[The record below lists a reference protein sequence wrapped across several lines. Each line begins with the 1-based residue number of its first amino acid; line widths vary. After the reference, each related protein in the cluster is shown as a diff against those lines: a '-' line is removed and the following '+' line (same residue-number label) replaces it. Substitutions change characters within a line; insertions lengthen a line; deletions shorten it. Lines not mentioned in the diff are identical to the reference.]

1 MDIQSFKETKKLH
14 LILDLD
20 HTLLHTIR
28 KDMLHPSC
36 SLDNFKDVYQFKIES
51 DADYCVKFR
60 PGIVKFLEKIS
71 KFFHIHIY
79 TMGTRDYANM
89 IIQIIIN
96 QLMNGFSV
104 FNGKILTRSDTGKDI
119 KNLSSILPGEE
130 HLTLILDDSPYIWY
144 QFKHHVIPIYPYKY
158 FKTVTETPLLTP
170 NPEDNEVEKNNHS
183 KGNKSSI
190 IGSPHDNH
198 LRSMYNVLA
207 SVHRHFFYDFN
218 FSGNLNIKQNLK
230 WRRKKVLS
238 GVHILFSGVF
248 PLGTKPREQSL
259 WKNAKYYGAV
269 CYERFNDNITH
280 LVAARKGTEKVL
292 EAERRGTVFIVSP
305 NWIYYSLAHWIRLP
319 ENNFN
324 LMRIKGKMASRREI
338 YKSCEKKMNTKM
350 ELLQKIRSTTQ
361 M

>member
-1 MDIQSFKETKKLH
+1 
-14 LILDLD
+14 
-20 HTLLHTIR
+20 
-28 KDMLHPSC
+28 MLHPSC
-36 SLDNFKDVYQFKIES
+36 SLDNFKDVYQFKIEG

-71 KFFHIHIY
+71 KFFHIHVY

-96 QLMNGFSV
+96 QLMNRFSV

-130 HLTLILDDSPYIWY
+130 YLTLILDDSPFIWH

-218 FSGNLNIKQNLK
+218 FSGNLNIKLNLK

-292 EAERRGTVFIVSP
+292 EAERRGTVLVVSP

-319 ENNFN
+319 ENDFN
-324 LMRIKGKMASRREI
+324 LMRLDRKGKMGSGREI
-338 YKSCEKKMNTKM
+338 YKSCEKKMNTTYMGSIPKM
-350 ELLQKIRSTTQ
+350 ELFQKIRSTTQ